1 MSLLHLLFL
10 DLCVL
15 YSKLALLSYTWG
27 GCLFAN
33 VTDCSQCDHKSK
45 MFENVLPSSFLK
57 TELSWTTYWATCLV
71 KGAMTQL
78 SYYSQFIIV
87 TERMGANMVIHTK
100 KTELSVHISTW
111 NFHLKL
117 LLCSPSIGQW
127 SPFWLINCVILRS
140 VGAPL
145 CHALRNSPKSHQ
157 TSCTEC
163 SGTQW
168 CRKANIIEFCPLV
181 FHLCDKSSI
190 YQRIDA
196 GTISGW
202 LWRCTCNNE
211 MKHCNHDVFPTPAI
225 TSGTCTTKKHGFRD
239 WLLLLR
245 RSHCRGCIVISSPVS
260 VARLLC
266 GWTAI

>member
-1 MSLLHLLFL
+1 MICACFLANLHYCHTHEVAVFLRMSLTAHNVIVRAKCLKTSCRLLFWKQ
-10 DLCVL
+10 
-15 YSKLALLSYTWG
+15 S
-27 GCLFAN
+27 CLEL
-33 VTDCSQCDHKSK
+33 H
-45 MFENVLPSSFLK
+45 
-57 TELSWTTYWATCLV
+57 TEQHVSLV

-87 TERMGANMVIHTK
+87 TERMGENMVTHTK

-111 NFHLKL
+111 NFNLKL
-117 LLCSPSIGQW
+117 LPCSPSFGQW
-127 SPFWLINCVILRS
+127 SPFLLINCVILGS

-145 CHALRNSPKSHQ
+145 CHALQNSPKSHQ
-157 TSCTEC
+157 TSWTEC

-168 CRKANIIEFCPLV
+168 CRKANIIEFCSLV

-202 LWRCTCNNE
+202 LWRCTCKNE
-211 MKHCNHDVFPTPAI
+211 MKHCNHDLFPTPAI
-225 TSGTCTTKKHGFRD
+225 TSGICTTKKHGFRD

-245 RSHCRGCIVISSPVS
+245 RSHCWGCIVISSPVT
-260 VARLLC
+260 VARLQC
-266 GWTAI
+266 GWTAL